1 MIDNFANILNELE
14 IMIIA
19 FVRNKLQK
27 MYTKANNIF
36 KNVIFEFFKNLSIFD
51 WIMHILGTR
60 EIQISNQDHSFVL
73 NLNFL

>member
-51 WIMHILGTR
+51 WIMHIFGTR